1 MCANLPRHSSGAELK
16 HYIVAHSP
24 SGALTFLDT
33 KSGEYLHRYFGPVQ
47 EAQQVYAIP
56 SGAGNRPGRMCICD
70 LGLGA
75 GFNVIETLKA
85 AALNPELSEL
95 EIYSFDL
102 HLQGIDLLIESIAS
116 FPEVLSWK
124 PALEQLKNAAQL
136 GNPASF
142 RIRDICPTS
151 VGNAVVKWNVR
162 LGDALEKIAEVPDQ
176 TIFDAIFYDMFSY
189 QSAPDFWK
197 RAAIEKFARRL
208 GSDGVFTTYSTATP
222 VRAILLSLGC
232 WVGDG
237 AYVTTKMRST
247 IASKNPRR
255 ILEPLAPEWL
265 TRFKRSGKPFFEA
278 EDAAARAIIYENVVQ
293 HPQFVLGFEDE

>member
-1 MCANLPRHSSGAELK
+1 MR
-16 HYIVAHSP
+16 
-24 SGALTFLDT
+24 
-33 KSGEYLHRYFGPVQ
+33 
-47 EAQQVYAIP
+47 
-56 SGAGNRPGRMCICD
+56 ICD
-70 LGLGA
+70 VGLGA

-85 AALNPELSEL
+85 AALNPDLNEL

-102 HLQGIDLLIESIAS
+102 HLHGIDLLIESIAS
-116 FPEVLSWK
+116 FPEILSWK
-124 PALEQLKNAAQL
+124 PALVQLKNAAQQ
-136 GNPASF
+136 GTTAAF

-151 VGNAVVKWNVR
+151 AGNADVKWNVL
-162 LGDALEKIAEVPDQ
+162 LGDAIARIAEVPDQ
-176 TIFDAIFYDMFSY
+176 TVFDAIFYDMFSC
-189 QSAPDFWK
+189 QSAPDFWT

-247 IASKNPRR
+247 IASRNPCW

-278 EDAAARAIIYENVVQ
+278 EDTAARNIIYESVVQ
-293 HPQFVLGFEDE
+293 HPQFASKV